1 MKNSVYIYITY
12 ITDGNI
18 LDVYIYFTI
27 NENRELRKG
36 EVKETEGTALWYFLS
51 HFIII

>member
-1 MKNSVYIYITY
+1 MYIYISVYIYNSY
-12 ITDGNI
+12 GNI
-18 LDVYIYFTI
+18 LYVCIYFTI

-51 HFIII
+51 HFVII